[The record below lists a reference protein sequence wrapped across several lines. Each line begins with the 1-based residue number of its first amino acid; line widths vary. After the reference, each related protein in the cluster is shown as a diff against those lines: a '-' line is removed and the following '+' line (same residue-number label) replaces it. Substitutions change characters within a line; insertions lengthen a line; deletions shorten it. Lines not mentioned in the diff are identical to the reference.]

1 MSASTPGLWKATK
14 NPLEQLLP
22 LLSVINKTN
31 ARTGEI
37 IGGKAKCSGQGC
49 VMGGAGRGWRGTG
62 SALEE
67 LPWALQLNCDHFI
80 KRFEVKDLKLLME
93 GA

>member
-1 MSASTPGLWKATK
+1 M
-14 NPLEQLLP
+14 EQLLP

-80 KRFEVKDLKLLME
+80 KCFEVKDLKMLME